1 MTDAGLGDSERLQAL
16 QALRAVAAALIVFLH
31 AEELVRLHAEAHGN
45 SFTLFKTLPLGA
57 GVDLFFVISG
67 FVIVF
72 ASRKLFA
79 TPGGWLEF
87 MRRRLI
93 RIVPLYWTAL
103 TLRLLVLATGAAIGA
118 KAFPDLTAIVTSYLF
133 IPHDS
138 LGFGPEYPFPILDLG
153 WTLNFEMFFY
163 VLFACFIALPRE
175 RAVAMV
181 VAALAG
187 GVVLATIFQPEAVTL
202 RFWLQPITWE
212 FAFGALIATAFM
224 RGVVLPA
231 PVRIAMIL
239 AALLIWLVP
248 VSWLGHSTGPGFY
261 GWPRLAIWGTG
272 AILIVAAAVLG
283 PVSFRSAWSQ
293 LLARLGDSS
302 YALYLLHPFV
312 FIPVKAVLAKVAMPQ
327 LLYWPLVLATT
338 ALAIACA
345 AAFHAYVENPV
356 VLCLRRMT
364 SQRKVLPRNDL
375 INDGKELATI
385 VPTPRHDE
393 FAT

>member
-1 MTDAGLGDSERLQAL
+1 MSETGQGESERLLAL

-31 AEELVRLHAEAHGN
+31 AEEMVRVHAEAHGHT
-45 SFTLFKTLPLGA
+45 FVPFKALPLGA

-79 TPGGWLEF
+79 AAGGWGEF

-103 TLRLLVLATGAAIGA
+103 TLRLIVLAAGAALGA
-118 KAFPDLTAIVTSYLF
+118 KALPDATAVVTSYFF

-138 LGFGPEYPFPILDLG
+138 LGFGTEYPFPILDLG

-181 VAALAG
+181 VACLFA
-187 GVVLATIFQPEAVTL
+187 GVVLASVFPPDIVAL
-202 RFWLQPITWE
+202 RFWLRPITWE

-224 RGVVLPA
+224 RGVVLTNPLR
-231 PVRIAMIL
+231 VTMIVL
-239 AALLIWLVP
+239 ALLVWLVP
-248 VSWLGHSTGPGFY
+248 VSWLGETSGPGFY
-261 GWPRLAIWGTG
+261 GWPRFFIWGAA
-272 AILIVAAAVLG
+272 AILIVAASVLG
-283 PVSFRSAWSQ
+283 PTSLRSMLSRA
-293 LLARLGDSS
+293 LARLGDSS

-312 FIPVKAVLAKVAMPQ
+312 FILIKVVLARVTVPQ
-327 LLYWPLVLATT
+327 IFYWPTVVVA
-338 ALAIACA
+338 AAIAIA
-345 AAFHAYVENPV
+345 AAAGFHAYVESPV
-356 VLCLRRMT
+356 VLWLRQMT
-364 SQRKVLPRNDL
+364 GKRKLAPRTDPMS
-375 INDGKELATI
+375 DGKSVHLDSAGTS
-385 VPTPRHDE
+385 
-393 FAT
+393 A